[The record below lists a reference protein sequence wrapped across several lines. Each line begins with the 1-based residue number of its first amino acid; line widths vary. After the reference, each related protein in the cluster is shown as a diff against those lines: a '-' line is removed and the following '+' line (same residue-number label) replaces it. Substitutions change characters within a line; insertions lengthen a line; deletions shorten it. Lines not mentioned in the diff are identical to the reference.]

1 MKNKIII
8 LFFLLAGLCYTA
20 SGSPSF
26 KVNGTEISTVVESIT
41 FDGDNAILHFSDGT
55 QSSHDMSTLEILFPE
70 ISTLIESNSYIL
82 SQMVHDQLVID
93 NCAGNQLVC
102 IFDMAGRLMH
112 QMRSEEGMFSIDV
125 NHMNAGVYILK
136 IGNEAVR
143 FIKQ

>member
-1 MKNKIII
+1 MKNRIII

-20 SGSPSF
+20 SGNPSF
-26 KVNGTEISTVVESIT
+26 KVNGNEISTIVVSIT
-41 FDGDNAILHFSDGT
+41 FDGDNAVLNFSDGT

>member
-8 LFFLLAGLCYTA
+8 LFILLAGFWCTA

-26 KVNGTEISTVVESIT
+26 KVNGSEISTIVVSIT
-41 FDGDNAILHFSDGT
+41 FDGDNAVLNFSDGT

-136 IGNEAVR
+136 IGNESVK

>member
-8 LFFLLAGLCYTA
+8 LFILLAGFWCTA

-26 KVNGTEISTVVESIT
+26 KVNGSEISTIVVSIT
-41 FDGDNAILHFSDGT
+41 FDGDNAVLNFSDGT

>member
-8 LFFLLAGLCYTA
+8 LFILLAGFWCTA

-26 KVNGTEISTVVESIT
+26 KVNGSEISTIVVSIT
-41 FDGDNAILHFSDGT
+41 FDGDNAVLNFSDGT

-82 SQMVHDQLVID
+82 SQMVHDQLIIE
-93 NCAGNQLVC
+93 NCTGNQLVC

>member
-102 IFDMAGRLMH
+102 IFDMSGRLMH
-112 QMRSEEGMFSIDV
+112 QTRSEEGMFSIDV

-136 IGNEAVR
+136 IGNEAVK

>member
-8 LFFLLAGLCYTA
+8 LFILLAGFWCTA

-26 KVNGTEISTVVESIT
+26 KVNGSEISTIVVSIT
-41 FDGDNAILHFSDGT
+41 FDGDNAVLNFSDGT

-125 NHMNAGVYILK
+125 KHMNAGVYILK

>member
-8 LFFLLAGLCYTA
+8 LFILLAGFWCTA

-26 KVNGTEISTVVESIT
+26 KVNGSEISTIVESIT

>member
-1 MKNKIII
+1 MKSKIII

-26 KVNGTEISTVVESIT
+26 KVNGNEISTVVESIT

-55 QSSHDMSTLEILFPE
+55 QSSHDISIVEILFPQ
-70 ISTLIESNSYIL
+70 ISTLMENSSYIF
-82 SQMVHDQLVID
+82 SQIVHDQLIIE
-93 NCAGNQLVC
+93 NCTGNQLVC

-112 QMRSEEGMFSIDV
+112 QTRSEEGIFSIDV
-125 NHMNAGVYILK
+125 NHINAGVYILK
-136 IGNEAVR
+136 IGNESVK

>member
-8 LFFLLAGLCYTA
+8 LFILLAGFWCTA

-26 KVNGTEISTVVESIT
+26 KVNGSEISTIVVSIT
-41 FDGDNAILHFSDGT
+41 FDGDNAVLNFSDGT

-112 QMRSEEGMFSIDV
+112 QMRSEEGIFSIDV
-125 NHMNAGVYILK
+125 NHINAGVYILK
-136 IGNEAVR
+136 IGNESVK

>member
-8 LFFLLAGLCYTA
+8 LFILLAGFWCTA